1 MVSTVAVSLDF
12 WTLAAAAVCGAM
24 CMRIVTWRRGDAQYK
39 LKESLCAWIMAAS
52 AGCYSLS
59 VVLSLLAARPVQLVS
74 PWILVILVIVAI
86 QVFRAR
92 GNVARVLRLDWGWS
106 GVDRR
111 RVPR

>member
-1 MVSTVAVSLDF
+1 MVSTIAVSLDF

-24 CMRIVTWRRGDAQYK
+24 CTRIVTWRPRGEVYK
-39 LKESLCAWIMAAS
+39 FKESLCAWIMAAA

-59 VVLSLLAARPVQLVS
+59 VLLSVLAGRPVQMVS
-74 PWILVILVIVAI
+74 PYLLVILLIVTV

-106 GVDRR
+106 GVERR
-111 RVPR
+111 KVPR